1 MYTGHFLEK
10 KMVDN
15 EHFLGEQEY
24 NSCLASEDFE
34 GYQGPT
40 FEALHLGLVEFP
52 MLKKLPSIQL
62 NEPVQLD
69 FGGRLGLGGVYCSLG
84 IHCGRLVDTY
94 VHVNGPF
101 ALTIFGKDS
110 WNSVAKYFFSAVTGL
125 QISSMQ
131 VSDDDWQS
139 LKSKE
144 SVNKT
149 LQAMSQEGCSATA
162 SFNVITKDSLY
173 RVPSG

>member
-1 MYTGHFLEK
+1 
-10 KMVDN
+10 MVDN
-15 EHFLGEQEY
+15 EHFLGEQEF

-94 VHVNGPF
+94 VHVNEPR

-149 LQAMSQEGCSATA
+149 LKAMSQEGCSATA
-162 SFNVITKDSLY
+162 SFNVITKD
-173 RVPSG
+173 